1 MKLPKQINKLLRN
14 KNSGFAEL
22 ITEAKKLEF
31 LNNKLLDLLPS
42 PLAMHCR
49 LAKINKSSLVIVVDS
64 AIWSS
69 RLRYSIPDLLAKL
82 KHHSHFFIPVKK
94 IEIKVNPKFH
104 SMQKGTAHK
113 PIRISSKASKCLQ
126 DTANSIENDKIKKT
140 LLKLASY
147 S

>member
-1 MKLPKQINKLLRN
+1 MKLPKQINKLLQN
-14 KNSGFAEL
+14 KNSGFASL

-31 LNNKLLDLLPS
+31 LNNKLLDLLPT

-49 LAKINKSSLVIVVDS
+49 LVKVSSATLVIVVDS

-82 KHHSHFFIPVKK
+82 KHHSHFFISIKN
-94 IEIKVNPKFH
+94 IEIKVNPKLH
-104 SMQKGTAHK
+104 IRQNSIKQKPK
-113 PIRISSKASKCLQ
+113 RISPKTSNCLKH
-126 DTANSIENDKIKKT
+126 TANSIENEKIKKA